1 MPKMSINGFNKMK
14 YSSGLANTSYIINA
28 YLVSEIGT
36 SYIKGVWL
44 IQIHAYEIKIK

>member
-28 YLVSEIGT
+28 YLVSEIGN
-36 SYIKGVWL
+36 IKGVWL
-44 IQIHAYEIKIK
+44 FQIHAYEIKIK